1 MTNLLKKYSVPSG
14 TKIYTHQDLKGGLFN
29 IPQDKYDDLY
39 TYLLKIKKSSLCEKI
54 TDVFKLYFDIDKYTL
69 DVDIRLTVKTLAEQ
83 LSRVLV
89 ENQEEMK
96 ESEPELDFTYHILKN
111 QSKENYHVYF
121 PNILVN
127 KKFCRQLVKYL
138 NNDGEKVLDDNAYN
152 SCFRMFHVLKYER
165 KNNKYAP
172 KSDYDFLDP
181 VCLNDLEKFQL
192 LCIQTDESVSNVKF
206 EKSVNEE
213 INEFDKQHMKKKQ
226 RLQQLNA
233 ADVVDLEEL
242 EGNNVNFVDYRRDG
256 WIRNN
261 VIRIK
266 NYEYV
271 KYLLFDVMN
280 KERSDD
286 YGEWSKIIMILSSLK
301 IPKKIMIKWSKLSSK
316 FDVTT
321 IPIINDLMKKSLQNN
336 YNFYDQYKALV
347 NIAKQDNFAKFNEYI
362 IGLSKYEYKV
372 LNFNQIKYHLNND
385 ERGMCE
391 MFYKLFHQRIVCYGP
406 EDNLEIYFWNGDIWQ
421 KDENQM
427 CQYLFQHY
435 VSQNLDYFNKQVLY
449 EIKQLDPSDPKVE
462 EYYGLLKSSSA
473 MRKSCN
479 RSKFSKQCF
488 KNTLGANLLNN
499 PDFKDMINGD
509 PDSIAVRNGNID
521 LKTGKLVNRK
531 FDDYNTFFLDIE
543 YEEDMKT
550 PNMDKFMDDIMLNQ
564 KDIIEFLS
572 TFLGYTITGHNKEQK
587 FSVWYGDKGSNG
599 KSVLAKLLD
608 KTFGEYFTIL
618 DSEIF
623 SVKKGTAGTAT
634 THLNYIQ
641 DKRFGIMDESN
652 KNEEMNEGLIK
663 RITGGTKLR
672 IRKLHKESELIEVAL
687 VPIILSNFK
696 PKVSTDPALFRRLI
710 LIEFEA
716 QFLDDETDIKY
727 DPNNPRHK
735 WKDADI
741 DNKIS
746 ENEVLSYFVRYSAKW
761 YQSGQKLKVPDK
773 IKKYNKK
780 FQYNCNVVNKF
791 LDNECMLVVDND
803 DALQSKYFTQTIVL
817 YNKFV
822 DYCRLNN
829 EVNKIPK
836 NEFEGILL
844 EKNILQMRND
854 YEEFGFKIKLK
865 NEF

>member
-1 MTNLLKKYSVPSG
+1 MTNFLKNYNVPSG

-29 IPQDKYDDLY
+29 VPKDKYDDLY

-69 DVDIRLTVKTLAEQ
+69 DIDIRLTVKVLADQ
-83 LSRVLV
+83 LSRILV
-89 ENQEEMK
+89 KNQEEMK
-96 ESEPELDFTYHILKN
+96 EESDLDFTYHILKN

-127 KKFCRQLVKYL
+127 KVFCRKLIKYL
-138 NNDGEKVLDDNAYN
+138 NKNGDKVLDDNAYN
-152 SCFRMFHVLKYER
+152 SCFRMFHVLKFDR
-165 KNNKYAP
+165 KENKYTP
-172 KSDYDFLDP
+172 KSDYDFLDTI
-181 VCLNDLEKFQL
+181 CLNDIEKFKL
-192 LCIQTDESVSNVKF
+192 LCIQTDKTELNVKF
-206 EKSVNEE
+206 EKNINNE
-213 INEFDKQHMKKKQ
+213 INKFEDENNKKKK
-226 RLQQLNA
+226 RLQQLN
-233 ADVVDLEEL
+233 DSDIIDLEEL
-242 EGNNVNFVDYRRDG
+242 ENNQVDFEDYKRDAYIKNNVVK
-256 WIRNN
+256 
-261 VIRIK
+261 IK
-266 NYEYV
+266 DYEYI
-271 KYLLFDVMN
+271 KFLLFDVIK
-280 KERSDD
+280 KERIDD

-301 IPKKIMIKWSKLSSK
+301 IPKRIMIKWSQLSSK
-316 FDVTT
+316 FDEGA
-321 IPIINDLMKKSLQNN
+321 ISIMNDLINKSIQNQFQY
-336 YNFYDQYKALV
+336 YNQYKALI
-347 NIAKQDNFAKFNEYI
+347 NIAKQDNFEKFNEYI

-372 LNFNQIKYHLNND
+372 LNFNQIKFHLNND

-391 MFYKLFHQRIVCYGP
+391 MFYKLFHKRIMCYGP
-406 EDNLEIYFWNGDIWQ
+406 EENLEIYFWNGDIWQ
-421 KDENQM
+421 KDENQI

-449 EIKQLDPSDPKVE
+449 EIKQLDPSDPNVE
-462 EYYGLLKSSSA
+462 ELYNLLKTSST

-499 PDFKDMINGD
+499 PDFKDMINGN
-509 PDSIAVRNGNID
+509 PDSIAVRNGNIN
-521 LKTGKLVNRK
+521 LKTGKIMIRR

-543 YEEDMKT
+543 YEENMKT
-550 PNMDKFMDDIMLNQ
+550 PNMDNFMNDIMLDQ
-564 KDIIEFLS
+564 KEIVDFLS

-623 SVKKGTAGTAT
+623 SVKKGNAGTAT

-710 LIEFEA
+710 LIEFGA
-716 QFLDDETDIKY
+716 QFLDDETDIKF
-727 DPNNPRHK
+727 DASNPKHK

-746 ENEVLSYFVRYSAKW
+746 ENEVLSYFVRYSSKW
-761 YQSGQKLKVPDK
+761 YQSGQKLKIPEI
-773 IKKYNKK
+773 IKQYNKK
-780 FQYNCNVVNKF
+780 FQYNCNVVNQF
-791 LDNECMLVVDND
+791 LDNECIMDID
-803 DALQSKYFTQTIVL
+803 DKSFTQSIVL
-817 YNKFV
+817 YNKFL
-822 DYCRLNN
+822 DYCKLNN
-829 EVNKIPK
+829 ENNRIPK

-844 EKNILQMRND
+844 EKNILEMKND
-854 YEEFGFKIKLK
+854 YEEIGFKIKLK